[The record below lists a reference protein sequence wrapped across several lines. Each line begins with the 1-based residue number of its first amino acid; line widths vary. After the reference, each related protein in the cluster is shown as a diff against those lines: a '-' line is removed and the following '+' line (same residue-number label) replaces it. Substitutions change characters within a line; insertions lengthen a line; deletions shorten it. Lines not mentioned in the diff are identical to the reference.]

1 MKTAKEHHDVD
12 LSLHG
17 SIDLLT
23 PLTAQAQ
30 AWMKENIPNDVQWFG
45 GALAVEPRYATDI
58 VQGMIDDGLTV
69 FIGDGQVT
77 SVLTRPSRALCPHH
91 RQASAASHPR

>member
-1 MKTAKEHHDVD
+1 MKRDVE

-23 PLTAQAQ
+23 PLTPEAQ
-30 AWMKENIPNDVQWFG
+30 AWMNENIPDDAQWFG
-45 GALAVEPRYATDI
+45 SGLAVEPRYVPDI

-69 FIGDGQVT
+69 FICDGQVT
-77 SVLTRPSRALCPHH
+77 GVN
-91 RQASAASHPR
+91 

>member
-1 MKTAKEHHDVD
+1 MKRDVE

-23 PLTAQAQ
+23 PLTPEAQ
-30 AWMKENIPNDVQWFG
+30 AWMKDNIPDDAQWFG
-45 GALAVEPRYATDI
+45 GALAVEPRFAPDI

-69 FIGDGQVT
+69 FICDGQVT
-77 SVLTRPSRALCPHH
+77 GVN
-91 RQASAASHPR
+91 